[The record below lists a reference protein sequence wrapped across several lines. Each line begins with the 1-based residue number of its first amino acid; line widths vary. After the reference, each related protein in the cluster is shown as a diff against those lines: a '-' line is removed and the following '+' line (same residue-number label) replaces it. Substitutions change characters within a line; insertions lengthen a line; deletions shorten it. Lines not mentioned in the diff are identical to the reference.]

1 MGATI
6 LPMIGSTQYQPAPM
20 QMAIAKTERRIR
32 LRSSSRCS
40 IKLMEP
46 IWRNSFSTCCF
57 SGSATRSGIV
67 IPWDGVLHTL
77 AQAVQGALNGEVF
90 IGGDFGDL
98 RLKVFARIHF
108 FQFELADLFLK
119 LALEMIAG
127 SFEFGHKFAH
137 LPGNLRQPLWPKKQQ
152 GQHHQKEHFS
162 KA

>member
-6 LPMIGSTQYQPAPM
+6 LPMIGSTQYQPAPI
-20 QMAIAKTERRIR
+20 QMATANTERRTR

-40 IKLMEP
+40 IRLMEP
-46 IWRNSFSTCCF
+46 ILRSSFSTWAF

-67 IPWDGVLHTL
+67 VPWDGIFHAFT
-77 AQAVQGALNGEVF
+77 QAVQGALNEEVF

-98 RLKVFARIHF
+98 RLKVFARIRF

-127 SFEFGHKFAH
+127 PFEFGHEFAH
-137 LPGNLRQPLWPKKQQ
+137 LPGNPRQALGPKKQH
-152 GQHHQKEHFS
+152 GQHQQEKHF
-162 KA
+162 